1 MSTGEEEAE
10 CRSEARV
17 AQGSAR
23 GSPESSSSPARP
35 PVSRVSYQRHP
46 CRWRER
52 PSKATLRH
60 VTPLVRTLLSP
71 THSFCAGLHLKSLQ
85 LCLTLCDPMDCSPPG
100 SCVHGIF

>member
-1 MSTGEEEAE
+1 M
-10 CRSEARV
+10 

-23 GSPESSSSPARP
+23 GSPESSRSPARP
-35 PVSRVSYQRHP
+35 PVSRVSYQLRP
-46 CRWRER
+46 YRWRER
-52 PSKATLRH
+52 PSKATLRY

-71 THSFCAGLHLKSLQ
+71 THSCAGLHLKSLQ